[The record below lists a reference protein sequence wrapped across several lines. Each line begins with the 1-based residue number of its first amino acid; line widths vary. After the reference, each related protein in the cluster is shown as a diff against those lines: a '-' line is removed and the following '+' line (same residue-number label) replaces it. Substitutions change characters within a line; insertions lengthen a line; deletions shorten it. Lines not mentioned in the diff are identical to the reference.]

1 MINNNIA
8 EKQLKDTMEGL
19 KNIIKDIGTRNF
31 LLLLDSLTKG
41 AKPDSKESFQE
52 PFREIEFPSEKK
64 VVSDITTEDIN
75 NLKYSEEIN
84 EVNKTF
90 RFHFQED
97 RLGIKGHI
105 NVKGQKID
113 VLIPL
118 SSEKRREF
126 FKKYNKKTS
135 LLCKGCITYNV
146 DLEQFFIFNL
156 EIYKISDP
164 FGTVSYTHLTL
175 PTILRV

>member
-75 NLKYSEEIN
+75 NA
-84 EVNKTF
+84 TPDG
-90 RFHFQED
+90 D
-97 RLGIKGHI
+97 R
-105 NVKGQKID
+105 NVT
-113 VLIPL
+113 L
-118 SSEKRREF
+118 SSAEI
-126 FKKYNKKTS
+126 TS
-135 LLCKGCITYNV
+135 DGTV
-146 DLEQFFIFNL
+146 NL
-156 EIYKISDP
+156 EAVNVV
-164 FGTVSYTHLTL
+164 GM
-175 PTILRV
+175 